1 MSLSCGIY
9 KAPRY
14 KNISFKEFLAI
25 RQYLTRVENNSS
37 LTFEQFWDDYL
48 EETPGAYPTKEAIEF
63 YRNKKVYEIDSWYN
77 SGSDLHKFVANHS
90 LNKEGFDIYE
100 IDENIIKNGLCW
112 CVEELR
118 DCDVTPVIPI
128 KAIRENDDDTTTLFP
143 CDGVLLKDIE
153 GSLHLNET
161 SWENPLYIYM
171 RECSQEKYTNF
182 TSYYIVF
189 RVLEM
194 IDLED
199 NFVWYS
205 YNY

>member
-14 KNISFKEFLAI
+14 RNISFKEFLAI

-48 EETPGAYPTKEAIEF
+48 DECPLAYPPKEAIEF
-63 YRNKKVYEIDSWYN
+63 YRSKKVYEIDSWYS
-77 SGSDLHKFVANHS
+77 SGSNLHEFFANYS
-90 LNKEGFDIYE
+90 LNREGFDIYE
-100 IDENIIKNGLCW
+100 IDESIIEDGLRW
-112 CVEELR
+112 CVEKLK
-118 DCDVTPVIPI
+118 DCDDIPVIPI

-143 CDGVLLKDIE
+143 CDGVLLKDIK
-153 GSLHLNET
+153 GSLHFGET
-161 SWENPLYIYM
+161 SWENPLYIRNY
-171 RECSQEKYTNF
+171 SQEKYTNF
-182 TSYYIVF
+182 NSFYVAF

-205 YNY
+205 YSY